1 MKWHRSRPA
10 LTALAAVVLMCA
22 HAGLRSALPAS
33 FADGITYTA
42 FLVFSTWAA
51 VLCALRSRTGSLRKR
66 RSWALVSVGFWLYT
80 IGTLFAAYIDMIA
93 HGPSTLA
100 SWDDF
105 FYFFSGVP
113 FLLAVS
119 SPDDT
124 RLFSLF
130 FWLDVAQAAA
140 VGWLTYLA
148 VFGILPFSRATA
160 LPITVEKLVWLF
172 AIEAFALA
180 VLGVARWAC
189 SPRRT
194 RERRFYETLAIY
206 LCAMAICQTI
216 YNHLVVQYN
225 DAGVWDVLT
234 DIPFGLFAFTAALP
248 WVTETDEDKRPARRP
263 VMVMVDHARPVLLGL
278 ALVALSTMV
287 IRQHFALATSFIV
300 GTFLVYGIRSAVLQS
315 RFVQAQTELEK
326 ARDRL
331 EDLALLDGLTGVANR
346 RCFDQRFAAEWRRAQ
361 RTRLPL
367 SLLLIDI
374 DHFKKLNDT
383 HGHLVGD
390 ECLIDVAHTL
400 AGELN
405 RPADLLARYGGEEFV
420 ALLPETDDSGA
431 RNVAVRMQRT
441 LREKKPH
448 PALHSAVT
456 VSIGGTTWDGA
467 EGTGE
472 QLVEAADRALY
483 RAKQNG
489 RNRIEYQTMG
499 AVEQG

>member
-1 MKWHRSRPA
+1 M
-10 LTALAAVVLMCA
+10 TAFAAAWLMCV
-22 HAGLRSALPAS
+22 HAALRSTLPAS
-33 FADGITYTA
+33 YGDGITYTA
-42 FLVFSTWAA
+42 FLVFSTWVA
-51 VLCALRSRTGSLRKR
+51 VLCGLRARTGSLRKR
-66 RSWALVSVGFWLYT
+66 RSWALLSVGFLLYT
-80 IGTLFAAYIDMIA
+80 AGTVFAAYIDMVA

-130 FWLDVAQAAA
+130 FWLDVVQAAA
-140 VGWLTYLA
+140 VGWLSYLA

-160 LPITVEKLVWLF
+160 LPITVEKLIWLF
-172 AIEAFALA
+172 AMEAFALA
-180 VLGVARWAC
+180 ILGVLRWAT
-189 SPRRT
+189 SPAGT

-206 LCAMAICQTI
+206 LIAMAICQTI
-216 YNHLVVQYN
+216 YNHLVIEYN

-234 DIPFGLFAFTAALP
+234 DIPFGIFAFAAALP
-248 WVTETDEDKRPARRP
+248 WMEEADKEKRPMRRP
-263 VMVMVDHARPVLLGL
+263 AMVMVDHARPVLLGL

-287 IRQHFALATSFIV
+287 IRQHFQLGTSFIAA
-300 GTFLVYGIRSAVLQS
+300 TFLVYGIRSAVLQS
-315 RFVQAQTELEK
+315 RFVKAQTELEK

-331 EDLALLDGLTGVANR
+331 EDLAMLDGLTGVGNR
-346 RCFDQRFAAEWRRAQ
+346 RCFDQRVAAEWRRAL
-361 RTRLPL
+361 RTRQPL

-383 HGHLVGD
+383 YGHLVGD

-420 ALLPETDDSGA
+420 ALLPDTDESGA
-431 RNVAVRMQRT
+431 RSIAVRMQRT

-448 PALHSAVT
+448 PALNSAVT
-456 VSIGGTTWDGA
+456 VSIGGTTWGDA
-467 EGTGE
+467 EGTAE

-489 RNRIEYQTMG
+489 RNRIEYQAMG
-499 AVEQG
+499 ALEQG